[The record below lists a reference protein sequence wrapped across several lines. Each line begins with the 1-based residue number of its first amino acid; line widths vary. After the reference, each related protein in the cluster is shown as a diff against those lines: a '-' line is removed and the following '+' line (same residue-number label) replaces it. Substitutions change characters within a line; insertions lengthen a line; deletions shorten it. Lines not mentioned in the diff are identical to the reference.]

1 MGPPTTRSQSTPV
14 DSWADGPFS
23 GIVPEASASDN
34 LANALSYL
42 DDKASVRGKD
52 AKSLRDATV
61 LALEEVRNDSKADTA
76 QLTKQINEGNS
87 VLLSDLNYSSA
98 AVSDRISAIPMV
110 ATLPPEGPI
119 PRVVPFTATGDDPMQ
134 FSLWLRRLEDV
145 MKMKST
151 TWTSQQKAYFLI
163 GNLDGTAREKVE
175 ELSEEERDDYGTLVA
190 HLKRSSEGPQT
201 P

>member
-76 QLTKQINEGNS
+76 QLTKQINEEKSWQRYSANFATS
-87 VLLSDLNYSSA
+87 NISLLL
-98 AVSDRISAIPMV
+98 
-110 ATLPPEGPI
+110 
-119 PRVVPFTATGDDPMQ
+119 
-134 FSLWLRRLEDV
+134 
-145 MKMKST
+145 
-151 TWTSQQKAYFLI
+151 
-163 GNLDGTAREKVE
+163 
-175 ELSEEERDDYGTLVA
+175 
-190 HLKRSSEGPQT
+190 
-201 P
+201 

>member
-76 QLTKQINEGNS
+76 QLTKQINEEKSWQRYSTNFATS
-87 VLLSDLNYSSA
+87 DVSLLL
-98 AVSDRISAIPMV
+98 
-110 ATLPPEGPI
+110 
-119 PRVVPFTATGDDPMQ
+119 
-134 FSLWLRRLEDV
+134 
-145 MKMKST
+145 
-151 TWTSQQKAYFLI
+151 
-163 GNLDGTAREKVE
+163 
-175 ELSEEERDDYGTLVA
+175 
-190 HLKRSSEGPQT
+190 
-201 P
+201 